1 MLIVGNYPYRWPVE
15 RLIRLSD
22 YPFGLRLMQWVAI
35 KRCVCLLV
43 KRTVNDFDSANE
55 KRAFIYD
62 SLGLLA
68 GPDLSRVTSYRRGL
82 SLFFL
87 FPLFS
92 LSLVLLSFYCRSI
105 VVLLSFYC
113 RFMVSLLL
121 ISWWFFVFL
130 CCSLSFKVLHFYLCY
145 FLSLFELCEEPL
157 SAFRYNRS
165 LSVGRYHIVV
175 ISPFLSRFPLSFSFD
190 FFSRIP
196 GSFPRLWLICC

>member
-1 MLIVGNYPYRWPVE
+1 MIVGNYPYRWPVE

-92 LSLVLLSFYCRSI
+92 LSLVLLSFYCRFI
-105 VVLLSFYC
+105 VVSWSVYC
-113 RFMVSLLL
+113 
-121 ISWWFFVFL
+121 
-130 CCSLSFKVLHFYLCY
+130 
-145 FLSLFELCEEPL
+145 
-157 SAFRYNRS
+157 
-165 LSVGRYHIVV
+165 
-175 ISPFLSRFPLSFSFD
+175 
-190 FFSRIP
+190 
-196 GSFPRLWLICC
+196 

>member
-130 CCSLSFKVLHFYLCY
+130 CCSLSFKVLHF
-145 FLSLFELCEEPL
+145 LSLL
-157 SAFRYNRS
+157 
-165 LSVGRYHIVV
+165 
-175 ISPFLSRFPLSFSFD
+175 
-190 FFSRIP
+190 FFV
-196 GSFPRLWLICC
+196 FV